1 MYSVDCLPARRFCSC
16 HGGIRLSNSHPNG
29 EQRKDSGCRG
39 RQFDFQYTCYDS
51 PKGDFYSCP
60 RSCNKAAHE
69 VASFDEKE
77 LQINQNVSGNV
88 HEEARQGRG
97 SEAAAKPCG
106 HVWGLGRCDP
116 GRPLRSSLPLR

>member
-1 MYSVDCLPARRFCSC
+1 MLIACQQGGFARVMVESDFLTAIQMVNKERLVDAEVDGLIFNIHAMTLQKAIFI
-16 HGGIRLSNSHPNG
+16 HA
-29 EQRKDSGCRG
+29 
-39 RQFDFQYTCYDS
+39 
-51 PKGDFYSCP
+51 P
-60 RSCNKAAHE
+60 RSCNKAVHE

-88 HEEARQGRG
+88 HEKARQGRG